1 MELIKETLMYK
12 NNVLH
17 VCMNTLTRQ
26 EQYEFL
32 RLIIATRKEG
42 ITFCYDNS
50 NAYITCILEKIG
62 LERFNCEKQQE
73 VIHVD

>member
-1 MELIKETLMYK
+1 MDVIRESLIYK

-17 VCMNTLTRQ
+17 VCMNSLTRQ

-32 RLIIATRKEG
+32 RLVVATRKEG

-50 NAYITCILEKIG
+50 NSYIVCILEKIQ
-62 LERFNCEKQQE
+62 LERFNCEKRQE
-73 VIHVD
+73 GLL